1 MRSERDD
8 DGAAVVRVD
17 EDRETCARWMV
28 LPSAGATDA
37 TEDGAERL
45 REIPPETER
54 AGGSS
59 RRGPA
64 YLDECDAV
72 MSVAKKY

>member
-1 MRSERDD
+1 
-8 DGAAVVRVD
+8 
-17 EDRETCARWMV
+17 MV
-28 LPSAGATDA
+28 LPSAEAMDA

-54 AGGSS
+54 AGSSS

-64 YLDECDAV
+64 DLDECVAGIS
-72 MSVAKKY
+72 MAKKY